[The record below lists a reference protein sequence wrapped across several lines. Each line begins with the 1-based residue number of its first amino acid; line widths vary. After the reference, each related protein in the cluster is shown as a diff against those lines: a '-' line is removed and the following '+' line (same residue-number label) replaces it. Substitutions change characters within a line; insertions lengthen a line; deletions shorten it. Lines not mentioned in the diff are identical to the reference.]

1 MVACFTSFHKK
12 SKIKERHN
20 EEGGCT
26 QGNQTE
32 TMNISYLLLRW
43 WEQTGAFE
51 SWSTR
56 TSVKTG
62 FIRRQSCQKEC
73 YHVSWNYGSK
83 WLALK
88 KALHFMIIYI
98 NAKIAV
104 ILLQISKV
112 SPGTHNLSKIM
123 SPSSEPMSPSSKT
136 THKKSPKL
144 GISFE
149 SGSSPKLKKSG
160 L

>member
-1 MVACFTSFHKK
+1 
-12 SKIKERHN
+12 
-20 EEGGCT
+20 
-26 QGNQTE
+26 
-32 TMNISYLLLRW
+32 MNISYLLLRW

-88 KALHFMIIYI
+88 KAWHFMIIYI
-98 NAKIAV
+98 NVKIAV

-112 SPGTHNLSKIM
+112 SPGTHLVKNHETAQNQWVSVQKQHIVLNWGF
-123 SPSSEPMSPSSKT
+123 SSE
-136 THKKSPKL
+136 
-144 GISFE
+144 
-149 SGSSPKLKKSG
+149 SGGSPKLKMSG
-160 L
+160 PYSNQTVLTVFKIWRQISKLFFTAYWKI